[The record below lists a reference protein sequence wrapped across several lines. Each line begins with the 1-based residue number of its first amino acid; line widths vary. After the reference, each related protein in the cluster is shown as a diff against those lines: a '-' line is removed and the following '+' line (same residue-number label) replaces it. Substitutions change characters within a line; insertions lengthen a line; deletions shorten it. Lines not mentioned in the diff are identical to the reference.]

1 MKKYIFYFSL
11 IVTLFF
17 VSCDEWSMRQIEKQL
32 QTTDLSIKDT
42 RSLVYEMSANDY
54 GTVADNAANIALA
67 LSLDSDSV
75 AYRALQAVKA
85 NKYFTDEAAAD
96 AYVPAFLKKL
106 YPQLSVGAQVVVN
119 FTQLSGKST
128 YQKPFSTASAYTLT
142 DDDYKA
148 IWGGRGA
155 LYIAPST
162 EDQLPAFLASKF
174 PTATEG
180 KIFVLTYQYSEAE
193 PDTIYPPL
201 NYICT
206 VAELLEAQETV
217 EHQLTGYIGAVTSK
231 ISGRFYLKDT
241 PDGADSILVY
251 GITDEAGN
259 KVFSQQGMKTGDQIT
274 LKGRYTQ
281 TETGAQIKDAV
292 LVTHTPANVVR
303 RLATAETVVTTS
315 AIYQLVNGVWT
326 EYTNDQVTGVVILP
340 QEVYDALGSTSVK
353 DPQAT
358 IDIFLR
364 GRYPFAKKDD
374 DYLVIYVN
382 ASGATTGD
390 DFIYDGSQF
399 VMRSGLTTESM
410 TFVVKPEKGFVAD
423 ISTYLNEPFI
433 GHGQGDFVLQNVL
446 LTGGLS
452 YVWKYDASYGMKAS
466 AYYQSTNN
474 PSEAWLVSP
483 AIRLKK
489 AKQPALIFDMTQK
502 YAGNFAEECKVF
514 VSTDYEGDV
523 TACTWTQLPY
533 LTNEDGSLNV
543 PDGSSW
549 NFQSSGEMPLTN
561 YIDKTIWIGFRYTSN
576 ESHSATWE
584 VKNLW
589 VHEIETEE

>member
-1 MKKYIFYFSL
+1 MKKYILSL
-11 IVTLFF
+11 LVLTLMS
-17 VSCDEWSMRQIEKQL
+17 SCAEWTMRQIEDELK
-32 QTTDLSIKDT
+32 TTDLSIKDT
-42 RSLVYEMSANDY
+42 LSLVYEMSATDY
-54 GTVADNAANIALA
+54 GLVADNATNIALA

-75 AYRALQAVKA
+75 AYKALQAVKA
-85 NKYFTDEAAAD
+85 NKYFTDEATAD

-106 YPQLSVGAQVVVN
+106 YPQKSVGAQVVVN

-128 YQKPFSTASAYTLT
+128 YQKPFNTASAYTLT
-142 DDDYKA
+142 DDDYKT

-155 LYIAPST
+155 LYIAPSKK
-162 EDQLPAFLASKF
+162 EQILAFLSSKF

-180 KIFVLTYQYSEAE
+180 KIFVLTYQYREEE

-206 VAELLEAQETV
+206 VTELLEAQETI
-217 EHQLTGYIGAVTSK
+217 EHQITGYIGAVTSK

-292 LVTHTPANVVR
+292 LVTHTPANAVR
-303 RLATAETVVTTS
+303 RLATAESAITTS
-315 AIYQLVNGVWT
+315 VIYQLSNGVWT
-326 EYTNDQVTGVVILP
+326 EYTNDQVTGIVILP
-340 QEVYDALGSTSVK
+340 QGVYDALGATSVK
-353 DPQAT
+353 NPQET
-358 IDIFLR
+358 IDIYLR
-364 GRYPFAKKDD
+364 GCYPYAKKDD
-374 DYLVIYVN
+374 DYLVVYVN

-390 DFIYDGSQF
+390 DFIYDGSRF
-399 VMRSGLTTESM
+399 VMRSGLTTETM
-410 TFVVKPEKGFVAD
+410 TFAVKPGKGFVAD
-423 ISTYLNEPFI
+423 NSTYLNEPFI
-433 GHGQGDFVLQNVL
+433 GHGQGDFTIQNVL

-466 AYYQSTNN
+466 AYYQSMNN

-483 AIRLKK
+483 AIRLRK
-489 AKQPALIFDMTQK
+489 AKQPALIFYMTQK

-514 VSTDYEGDV
+514 VSTDYAGDV
-523 TACTWTQLPY
+523 TTCTWTQLPY
-533 LTNEDGSLNV
+533 LKNEDGTLNV

-549 NFQSSGEMPLTN
+549 GFQSSGEMLLTD
-561 YIDKTIWIGFRYTSN
+561 YIEKTIWIGFRYTSN

-584 VKNLW
+584 IKNLW
-589 VHEIETEE
+589 VHELATEE